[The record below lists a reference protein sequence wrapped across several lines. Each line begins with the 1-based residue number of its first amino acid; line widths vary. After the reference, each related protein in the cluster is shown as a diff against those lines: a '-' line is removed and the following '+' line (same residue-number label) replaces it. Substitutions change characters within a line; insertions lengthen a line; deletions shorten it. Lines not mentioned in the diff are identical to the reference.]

1 MATWKRHDA
10 ALVTKENKMLNTR
23 GVAVAATFV
32 ASLLLP
38 ISAVQAQRG
47 ETSEQVV
54 TILLTKNSAS
64 HQKIYNTTKAPS
76 ATKRP
81 ADTQVP
87 QGLPT
92 APEFGPDFHGSNG
105 G

>member
-1 MATWKRHDA
+1 
-10 ALVTKENKMLNTR
+10 MLNTR
-23 GVAVAATFV
+23 GVIVAATVV

-38 ISAVQAQRG
+38 ISAVKAQPG
-47 ETSEQVV
+47 DASEQFV
-54 TILLTKNSAS
+54 TILLKKNSTS
-64 HQKIYNTTKAPS
+64 HQKIYNTTQAPF

-81 ADTQVP
+81 AATEMP

-92 APEFGPDFHGSNG
+92 APEFSPDYHGSNG